1 MITNTNSAMN
11 HTSVEDS
18 ANITFLLALR
28 FSAFSDT
35 WVMAFS
41 RVPGFPGKASG
52 SASSS
57 PTGIR
62 NSSASCTSVITSGT
76 DSPRSHLETALS
88 E

>member
-1 MITNTNSAMN
+1 MTNISSAMN
-11 HTSVEDS
+11 HTSVDDS

-28 FSAFSDT
+28 LSAFSDT
-35 WVMAFS
+35 CVMARS
-41 RVPGFPGKASG
+41 SVPGFPGRAFG

-57 PTGIR
+57 PTGIW

>member
-1 MITNTNSAMN
+1 MTNTNSAMN

-41 RVPGFPGKASG
+41 RVPGLPGKASG

>member
-1 MITNTNSAMN
+1 MTNTNSAMN

-41 RVPGFPGKASG
+41 RVPGFPGRASG